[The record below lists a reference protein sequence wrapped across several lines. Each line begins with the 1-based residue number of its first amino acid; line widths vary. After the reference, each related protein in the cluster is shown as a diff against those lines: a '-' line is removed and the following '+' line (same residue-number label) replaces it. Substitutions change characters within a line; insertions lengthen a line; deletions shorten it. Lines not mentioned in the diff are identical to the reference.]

1 MDCVVFVGPEG
12 WRAATAQG
20 ATPDDV
26 HFRWSP
32 KHQDLEVISKN
43 SLPLYLYAPGENKP
57 RLLILPPIICSFFL
71 FISFFLSL
79 ISPVFFKFLASFP
92 FLSGPGRSGPIR
104 SCPVLSGPVL
114 TRCVSPLLQLLTWGT
129 RC

>member
-1 MDCVVFVGPEG
+1 MDCVVFAGPEG

-71 FISFFLSL
+71 FISFLLSL
-79 ISPVFFKFLASFP
+79 ISPVFFTFLVSFP
-92 FLSGPGRSGPIR
+92 FLSFPVRSGPVR
-104 SCPVLSGPVL
+104 SCLVL

-129 RC
+129 SC